1 MQNCKLIVLVT
12 TIFLLLACPLTGS
25 AGTFM
30 LGAKGWYVNWESS
43 VLDWFE
49 QDIKADFASAGQ
61 VLSTSKENGTG
72 YLAGPLMSYQT
83 DNGNW
88 SFSLAPMVFSS
99 FSQDWQGRL
108 SGMTMTSDVNLDRID
123 IDFAASYRL
132 NPYMSVFFGY
142 KYQDIDIA
150 LTLDYTTNFSHI
162 TSHYKLEQKTHIPSA
177 GTGFYYTPHEKIALA
192 LQLGLLYTI
201 PDINMT
207 DMDGKGY
214 YVWTRPTFGFNGEFM
229 VNLRPIDS
237 LIIQGGY
244 RYQYFRLDAI
254 QQQTL
259 LKTESDDISHGPTL
273 TAVWMF

>member
-1 MQNCKLIVLVT
+1 MKNILIIT
-12 TIFLLLACPLTGS
+12 FLIQLMAFFPGCGKKKEPGRYYSNEKNFSIRFPDDWDIQENYMGTVVRAAAPL
-25 AGTFM
+25 
-30 LGAKGWYVNWESS
+30 K
-43 VLDWFE
+43 D
-49 QDIKADFASAGQ
+49 
-61 VLSTSKENGTG
+61 
-72 YLAGPLMSYQT
+72 
-83 DNGNW
+83 
-88 SFSLAPMVFSS
+88 
-99 FSQDWQGRL
+99 
-108 SGMTMTSDVNLDRID
+108 
-123 IDFAASYRL
+123 AASNFR
-132 NPYMSVFFGY
+132 NSINIVVEEIPENM
-142 KYQDIDIA
+142 D
-150 LTLDYTTNFSHI
+150 LDSYVDSGIEVLQKNLQNI

-177 GTGFYYTPHEKIALA
+177 GTGFYYIPHEKIALA

-214 YVWTRPTFGFNGEFM
+214 YVWTRPTCGFNGEFT
-229 VNLRPIDS
+229 VNLQPIDS